1 MKIHELTE
9 LSEKEREEKLSD
21 LREEYFNLKF
31 QMATGKIENPGRM
44 KYMRRDIAR
53 ILTLKA
59 NPPVAEPSAVGKEK
73 EGKPAKEK
81 EGKPAKEKEGK
92 LAKGKESKLA
102 ADKK

>member
-1 MKIHELTE
+1 MKIQDIKE

-31 QMATGKIENPGRM
+31 QMAMGKIENPGRL

-53 ILTLKA
+53 IMTLKTSH
-59 NPPVAEPSAVGKEK
+59 PTIEPAQIEQEK
-73 EGKPAKEK
+73 ENKKT
-81 EGKPAKEKEGK
+81 
-92 LAKGKESKLA
+92 

>member
-1 MKIHELTE
+1 MKMQDIKE

-31 QMATGKIENPGRM
+31 QMAMGKIENPGRL

-53 ILTLKA
+53 IMTLKTSQPTIVPA
-59 NPPVAEPSAVGKEK
+59 QIEQEK
-73 EGKPAKEK
+73 ENKKT
-81 EGKPAKEKEGK
+81 
-92 LAKGKESKLA
+92 

>member
-1 MKIHELTE
+1 MKIQDIKE

-31 QMATGKIENPGRM
+31 QMAMGKIENPGRL

-53 ILTLKA
+53 IMTLKTSQPTIVPA
-59 NPPVAEPSAVGKEK
+59 QTEQEK
-73 EGKPAKEK
+73 ENKKT
-81 EGKPAKEKEGK
+81 
-92 LAKGKESKLA
+92 